1 MKRKSPRRILGLR
14 LPYPVQ
20 KFVEL
25 GERVGKGIE
34 DFLANPSRAIE
45 SQIQSINDEAEAER
59 ARQSDRAVETGAKL
73 IWLRQNPGDDGFSK
87 HLSRL
92 HMSPRTARNKMA
104 LALFADS
111 HPDLYEKLKSLGPSK
126 LYRIAVLH
134 PEQIRKLELDDTV
147 ETARGAVLFRQL
159 TARELEAWLRKQ
171 APVKERTNWVR
182 RVQQQLRR
190 AARLCEQNA
199 DQPVDLA
206 ELRYMDASID
216 QHRTWLRERIA
227 KAVQEGAA

>member
-1 MKRKSPRRILGLR
+1 MR
-14 LPYPVQ
+14 LPYPVH
-20 KFVEL
+20 KFVEV

-34 DFLANPSRAIE
+34 DFLANPTRAIE
-45 SQIQSINDEAEAER
+45 SLLQSMNDEAEAER
-59 ARQSDRAVETGAKL
+59 ARQADKAVGIGTKL

-104 LALFADS
+104 LALFANS
-111 HPDLYEKLKSLGPSK
+111 HPDLYAKLKPLGPSK

-147 ETARGAVLFRQL
+147 KTARGAVLFRQL
-159 TARELEAWLRKQ
+159 TARELEGWLREQ
-171 APVKERTNWVR
+171 VPVKERASWVR

-216 QHRTWLRERIA
+216 QYRTWLRERIA
-227 KAVQEGAA
+227 KAAQEGAA